1 MVPVPRRGWAPRRR
15 IESSTSILH
24 TYIGAH
30 WADMLVKIVEGT
42 QMSDLIDLTARLAA
56 RAHEG
61 QVDKAGRPYIEHP
74 ARVAA
79 RVRVLGGSDTAVAA
93 AWLHDVVEDSE
104 LSLEALSAEGIPQEV
119 LSAVDALTKRPG
131 EDRVSY
137 LHRVR
142 QNAVA
147 LLVKTAD
154 VDDNTDPQRVAKLDV
169 GTRERL
175 QAKYDETRA
184 ILSV

>member
-1 MVPVPRRGWAPRRR
+1 MVPALGRGWAPQRRR
-15 IESSTSILH
+15 EPYNSILH
-24 TYIGAH
+24 TYISAH
-30 WADMLVKIVEGT
+30 WPDMLVKIVEGT
-42 QMSDLIDLTARLAA
+42 QMSDLIDLAAKLAE

-61 QVDKAGRPYIEHP
+61 QVDKAGQPYIEHP

-79 RVRVLGGSDTAVAA
+79 RVRVLGGSDTAVVA
-93 AWLHDVVEDSE
+93 AWLHDVVEDSA
-104 LSLEALSAEGIPQEV
+104 LSLEDLKTEGIPQEV

-131 EDRVSY
+131 EDRMTY

-142 QNAVA
+142 QNTVA

-154 VDDNTDPQRVAKLDV
+154 VDDNTDPQRVAKLDA